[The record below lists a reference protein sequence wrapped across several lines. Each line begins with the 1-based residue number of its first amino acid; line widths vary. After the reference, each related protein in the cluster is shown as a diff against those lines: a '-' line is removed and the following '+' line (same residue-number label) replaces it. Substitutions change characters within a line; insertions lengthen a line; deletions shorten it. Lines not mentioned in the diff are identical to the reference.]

1 VPPNRAAAGYAGGM
15 AKRVG
20 IVSGNNVDAV
30 GIPGVTAAQTD
41 DGLSRGVMANQP
53 NVNRPT
59 AGADTSGGTTL
70 VTATADYPAGAN
82 KSGRPGQAN
91 PATSAAAAG
100 QSPKLKA

>member
-1 VPPNRAAAGYAGGM
+1 M
-15 AKRVG
+15 AKRAG
-20 IVSGNNVDAV
+20 KLAGNSPDMP
-30 GIPGVTAAQTD
+30 GIPGVTVPEVTD
-41 DGLSRGVMANQP
+41 TLTRGIMANTP

-82 KSGRPGQAN
+82 KSGRPGQAD
-91 PATSAAAAG
+91 PVTSAAAAG